1 MTKEERDQYADNLE
15 AAILFQQKL
24 FGNIEFVGELYR
36 RKLLPE
42 ATLVTVF
49 DSLLGI
55 SENTIDDLVLEGSI
69 NLMEKVGKNF
79 EDNIKNTKNEAKL

>member
-1 MTKEERDQYADNLE
+1 M
-15 AAILFQQKL
+15 FQQKL

-42 ATLVTVF
+42 LTLVAVF

-55 SENTIDDLVLEGSI
+55 SDINDSIDDLVIEGSI
-69 NLMEKVGKNF
+69 NLMEKVGKIF
-79 EDNIKNTKNEAKL
+79 EENIKGTKNE

>member
-1 MTKEERDQYADNLE
+1 
-15 AAILFQQKL
+15 LFQQKL

-42 ATLVTVF
+42 LTLVAVF

-55 SENTIDDLVLEGSI
+55 SDINDSIDDLVIEGSI
-69 NLMEKVGKNF
+69 NLMEKVGKIF
-79 EDNIKNTKNEAKL
+79 EENIKGTKNE

>member
-1 MTKEERDQYADNLE
+1 
-15 AAILFQQKL
+15 
-24 FGNIEFVGELYR
+24 
-36 RKLLPE
+36 
-42 ATLVTVF
+42 
-49 DSLLGI
+49 LGI

>member
-1 MTKEERDQYADNLE
+1 M
-15 AAILFQQKL
+15 FQQKL

-42 ATLVTVF
+42 LTLVAVF

-55 SENTIDDLVLEGSI
+55 SEINDSIDDLVIEGSI
-69 NLMEKVGKNF
+69 NLMEKVGKIF
-79 EDNIKNTKNEAKL
+79 EENIKGTKNE

>member
-1 MTKEERDQYADNLE
+1 
-15 AAILFQQKL
+15 LFQQKL

-42 ATLVTVF
+42 LTLVAVF

-55 SENTIDDLVLEGSI
+55 SEINDSIDDLVIEGSI
-69 NLMEKVGKNF
+69 NLMEKVGKIF
-79 EDNIKNTKNEAKL
+79 EENIKGTKNE